1 MLHCGT
7 FTSRPLVPEQLTA
20 VWILLVV
27 NGELQDAAEV
37 ERQPAQSED
46 QDQAEHCLSNL
57 PSLDMH
63 IKTRGVLNQLNEL
76 YVLKA
81 SYERPSDL
89 LQVVAEGDLD
99 AIFLPEHLTGHQGV
113 EDSSAG

>member
-1 MLHCGT
+1 M
-7 FTSRPLVPEQLTA
+7 
-20 VWILLVV
+20 
-27 NGELQDAAEV
+27 

-63 IKTRGVLNQLNEL
+63 IKTCGVIHQLNEL
-76 YVLKA
+76 YSLK
-81 SYERPSDL
+81 SYYESRENEMPPDL